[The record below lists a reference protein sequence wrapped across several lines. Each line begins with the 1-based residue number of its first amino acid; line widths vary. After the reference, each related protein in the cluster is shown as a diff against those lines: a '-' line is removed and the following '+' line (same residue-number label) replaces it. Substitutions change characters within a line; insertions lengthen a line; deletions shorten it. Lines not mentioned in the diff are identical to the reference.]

1 MLKFIIKRLFWGIPV
16 LWAVATIT
24 FIIMHIV
31 PGGPFDEEKQLPPEI
46 KANIEQ
52 KFYLDRPLPEQY
64 VLYLRNLLK
73 GDLGPSYKYTGRD
86 VSDIIADTFLAS
98 IELGLLAFI
107 LSLLFGVGLGIIS
120 AISGETSGRGIT
132 DTLPF
137 KGRGRPAL
145 REVEGVGMGLF
156 SSEKNRWIDKTSM
169 MVAIAGVSIPHFVL
183 ATLLILILSHTF
195 RIFPPALWEGWQY
208 TILPALSLAAAPA
221 AYMARVMRAS
231 FMNILKEDYLRTCHA
246 KGLRVRSILFKH
258 ALKNAITPIVTFSG
272 PLLAGLITG
281 SFVIEYIFS
290 IPGMGKYFVTAVIN
304 RDYPLI
310 MGVTIVYAVMIV
322 LANLIVDILY
332 SLLDP
337 RVRI

>member
-1 MLKFIIKRLFWGIPV
+1 MFKFILKRILWGIPV

-46 KANIEQ
+46 MANIEQ
-52 KFYLDRPLPEQY
+52 KYYLDRPLSEQY
-64 VLYLRNLLK
+64 ILYLWNLLK
-73 GDLGPSYKYTGRD
+73 GDLGPSYKYPGRT
-86 VSDIIADTFLAS
+86 VTDIIADTFPAS

-107 LSLLFGVGLGIIS
+107 LSLLIGVGAGIIS
-120 AISGETSGRGIT
+120 AIS
-132 DTLPF
+132 
-137 KGRGRPAL
+137 
-145 REVEGVGMGLF
+145 REQ
-156 SSEKNRWIDKTSM
+156 NTWIDKTSM
-169 MVAIAGVSIPHFVL
+169 MLAIGGVSIPHFVL

-195 RIFPPALWEGWQY
+195 RVFPPALWEGWQY
-208 TILPALSLAAAPA
+208 AILPALSLAASPA

-231 FMNILKEDYLRTCHA
+231 FMSILKEDYLRTCYA
-246 KGLRVRSILFKH
+246 KGLPVRSILFKH

-310 MGVTIVYAVMIV
+310 MGVTLVYAVLIV
-322 LANLIVDILY
+322 LANLMVDVLY
-332 SLLDP
+332 CFIDP
-337 RVRI
+337 RVRRR